1 MRHDLGKLGGLVHMI
16 PGVIE
21 MHGKGQDKA
30 DLGKLGGLQSKAAQ
44 LVPAVVVGAAR
55 IVADGKRAQ
64 L

>member
-1 MRHDLGKLGGLVHMI
+1 MI

-30 DLGKLGGLQSKAAQ
+30 DLGKLGGLQGKAAQ